1 MPIKMSTDD
10 IRAVYQQG
18 EEAVVSLITVLIDKL
33 NTLESEV
40 NRLKGIIDKDS
51 HNSSKPPSSD
61 FNRPAPKSLRKKGKK
76 KMVVNKDIK
85 AKLCKVALIQ
95 IIFSHIHCRVFA
107 SVEKCSIEEHC
118 SITNPD
124 KLQIYLLQCR

>member
-33 NTLESEV
+33 NALESEV
-40 NRLKGIIDKDS
+40 TRLKGIIDKDS

-61 FNRPAPKSLRKKGKK
+61 FSRPSPKSLRKKSKK
-76 KMVVNKDIK
+76 KNGGQKGHKGIT
-85 AKLCKVALIQ
+85 LQ
-95 IIFSHIHCRVFA
+95 R
-107 SVEKCSIEEHC
+107 SI
-118 SITNPD
+118 NPD
-124 KLQIYLLQCR
+124 HI